1 MIKQVFVGKG
11 SMGLYIR
18 LKDVS
23 KDGATYYNTVE
34 ECLSEEKAKELSEKL
49 SLKHKVP
56 LLRYDDKVEC
66 KPVVVVSDYKRYKS
80 YYMQFIGY
88 DEDVKAWLQWSIY
101 GVNKNN
107 DESELLVYGFY
118 SKEEAQAYINERQQE
133 FGNYIKLTR
142 VHTTTFKNGNQI
154 IDLTIFNYNDYV
166 YVTTDD
172 KLKIVNM
179 HCIFRGSF
187 SPVEPKIEAKA
198 REFIK
203 DLDIEKIKG
212 KGYDGVEYKY
222 KEFK

>member
-66 KPVVVVSDYKRYKS
+66 KPVVVVSDYKRYKT

-88 DEDVKAWLQWSIY
+88 DEGVNAWLQWSIY

-118 SKEEAQAYINERQQE
+118 SKEEAKSYIAERQQE

-172 KLKIVNM
+172 KLKVVNM

-187 SPVEPKIEAKA
+187 SPVEAKIEAKA
-198 REFIK
+198 REFVK
-203 DLDIEKIKG
+203 GLDIEKIKS
-212 KGYDGVEYKY
+212 KGYDGVEYRY
-222 KEFK
+222 KQFK